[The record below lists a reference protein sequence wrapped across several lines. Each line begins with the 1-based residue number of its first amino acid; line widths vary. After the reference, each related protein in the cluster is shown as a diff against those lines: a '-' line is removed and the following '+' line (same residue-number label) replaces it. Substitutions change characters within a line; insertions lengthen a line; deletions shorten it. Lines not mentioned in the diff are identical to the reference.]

1 MSLTFT
7 SQFGRSL
14 KVQCFKKVSLTL
26 PKGLQIDVFLGPKLA
41 FSLLLLLLTTSMP
54 TTSRNENE
62 YYLVEVFTCGYRLGL
77 RKLLGYNC
85 CVPLFLP
92 DLTAVQSNVNSSMA
106 LGFFLQACANK
117 LIKRCIFFP
126 R

>member
-1 MSLTFT
+1 MSKRALLKSFSAMSLTFT

-54 TTSRNENE
+54 TTSRKEKE
-62 YYLVEVFTCGYRLGL
+62 YYFKIVFTCGCRTEKTLGL
-77 RKLLGYNC
+77 QLLCFNAGLDGGG
-85 CVPLFLP
+85 P
-92 DLTAVQSNVNSSMA
+92 
-106 LGFFLQACANK
+106 
-117 LIKRCIFFP
+117 I
-126 R
+126 